1 MELFCLFFLTA
12 FSYKIFSFLSS
23 TISAPFRVG
32 DRLVKWRRRL
42 RAQKQEAF
50 PCAKTHSLS
59 RLFGRKRD
67 LVFLNDHISCLA
79 RNFEIPYSNLN
90 SFQIFTPLRG
100 RGRPHRDQRFSRLS
114 FSQSHVLLGV
124 PKPHILQHF
133 CTAINKKHWCLPW
146 SLGSNAQGICN
157 GYTTKKRD
165 ATLVCLAGLTLA
177 SNTVDSPS
185 SFLMLIRAYC
195 CRKIAMLCCFCWQE
209 GSTTSISL
217 PDPPPSQN
225 MPLLLCT

>member
-1 MELFCLFFLTA
+1 MWNCFACSSWQLFHTRSFRFWAVRFQLLFESVIGWPNGEEDSALRSKKHFHARKPIPYQGFLGGNATW
-12 FSYKIFSFLSS
+12 FSWMIIF
-23 TISAPFRVG
+23 
-32 DRLVKWRRRL
+32 LVL
-42 RAQKQEAF
+42 RG
-50 PCAKTHSLS
+50 T
-59 RLFGRKRD
+59 
-67 LVFLNDHISCLA
+67 
-79 RNFEIPYSNLN
+79 FEIPYSNLN

-133 CTAINKKHWCLPW
+133 CTAINKKHWYLPW
-146 SLGSNAQGICN
+146 SLGSNAQGIYN

-165 ATLVCLAGLTLA
+165 ATLVRLAGLTLA

-195 CRKIAMLCCFCWQE
+195 CRKICYVMLF
-209 GSTTSISL
+209 
-217 PDPPPSQN
+217 
-225 MPLLLCT
+225 LLARR